1 MNISIKYKAAI
12 LIAATELL
20 LLGILLFSNLHYSR
34 ENLEQQLDTQARSTA
49 ELIGHSA
56 TDALLAFDLAQ
67 LQNQLDSV
75 IGSHNIKFVSIV
87 DHRGQT
93 LARAGRPPPAVDAVN
108 ATYRILVADTL
119 FGEVRLSISRAQAEA
134 ALKKTTRNNF
144 LIVMI
149 EILLVAIISISL
161 GWYLTRNLS
170 TLINGTKAIEQ
181 GDFGIRVPV
190 ESKDEIG
197 VLATHFNH
205 MAARLQESIEELEAG
220 RKRFRDVADHTSDW
234 LWETGQNDQYTYASN
249 QIEHI
254 LGYAPEQAL
263 GASLFQFMLA
273 NDAKRL
279 RALFYEYK
287 AVRRPFYGFE
297 YQALRKDGAVVVLET
312 NGVPVVDK
320 TGKLSGYRG
329 VTRDITRR
337 KEDAARLVY
346 LSEHDPLTGLL
357 SRHKFLELLEDE
369 VRFSNHTNVPVTLLL
384 IDIDSFKLVNDTHG
398 HMAGDT
404 LLKMVSE
411 LLVNEARQ
419 FAQVARLGG
428 DEFGILLRGKNAE
441 EGKTLAKRILI
452 NAQSTPL
459 AIDNEPIH
467 ISACIGIASCPQ
479 DGTTGEELMAHGDA
493 ALIHAKNMGHNRYYV
508 STGTDRDIDVMR
520 KTVNWRSVIHHAIEE
535 GRLVIEYQPIVS
547 TSFRANKQK
556 YEALVR
562 IRDTS
567 GELISAHEF
576 IDTAEMTGQINNIDK
591 WVITEVTRLLAQP
604 QNRNLCISVNI
615 SGKSLETLGFCENCH
630 DIVSQADIDP
640 AQLIFEIT
648 ESTAIAEMGRTES
661 FIMKMKRL
669 GYRFSLDD
677 FGVGFSSFSYLKHL
691 PVDQIKIDG
700 SFIRNLET
708 SYEDQVFVDAIVRV
722 AKGLGLETV
731 AEFVDSESTTHQL
744 VKMGVDYLQGH
755 YIGLADRTPT
765 WPDMERLTR
774 PPTRRW

>member
-12 LIAATELL
+12 MIAATELL
-20 LLGILLFSNLHYSR
+20 LLGILLVSNLHYSR
-34 ENLEQQLDTQARSTA
+34 ENLEQQLDTQARATA

-56 TDALLAFDLAQ
+56 TDPLLAFDLAQ

-75 IGSHNIKFVSIV
+75 IGSHNIEFVSIV
-87 DHRGQT
+87 DHRGHT
-93 LARAGRPPPAVDAVN
+93 LARAGKPLPAADAVH

-119 FGEVRLSISRAQAEA
+119 FGKVKLSISRAQAEA

-144 LIVMI
+144 LIVLV
-149 EILLVAIISISL
+149 EIVLVAIISISV
-161 GWYLTRNLS
+161 GWYLTRNLTS
-170 TLINGTKAIEQ
+170 LIDGTKAIEH
-181 GDFGIRVPV
+181 GDYGIRVPV
-190 ESKDEIG
+190 KSKDEVG
-197 VLATHFNH
+197 VLAAHFNH
-205 MAARLQESIEELEAG
+205 MAARLQESMEELEAG

-234 LWETGQNDQYTYASN
+234 LWETGENDQYTYASN

-254 LGYAPEQAL
+254 LGYDPEQAL

-279 RALFYEYK
+279 RTLFYEYK
-287 AVRRPFYGFE
+287 ADRRPFYGFE
-297 YQALRKDGAVVVLET
+297 YQALRRDGGVVVLET
-312 NGVPVVDK
+312 NGVPVIDK
-320 TGKLSGYRG
+320 SGKLLGYRG

-346 LSEHDPLTGLL
+346 ISEHDPLTGLM

-369 VRFSNHTNVPVTLLL
+369 VEFSNHTNVPVTLLL
-384 IDIDSFKLVNDTHG
+384 IDIDGFKLVNDTHG
-398 HMAGDT
+398 HLAGDT

-411 LLVNEARQ
+411 MLINESKQ

-428 DEFGILLRGKNAE
+428 DEFGVLLRGKNSD

-452 NAQSTPL
+452 NVQSTPL
-459 AIDNEPIH
+459 AIDNKPIH
-467 ISACIGIASCPQ
+467 ISACIGIANCPQ
-479 DGTTGEELMAHGDA
+479 DASTSEDLMARGDA
-493 ALIHAKNMGHNRYYV
+493 ALIHAKTMGHNRYYV
-508 STGTDRDIDVMR
+508 SKGTDRDIDVMR
-520 KTVNWRSVIHHAIEE
+520 NTVSWRSVIHNAFEE
-535 GRLVIEYQPIVS
+535 NRLVIEYQPIVS
-547 TSFRANKQK
+547 TSFKSDKQK
-556 YEALVR
+556 YEALIR
-562 IRDTS
+562 IRDAN
-567 GELISAHEF
+567 GELIAANEF
-576 IDTAEMTGQINNIDK
+576 IETAEMTGQINNIDK
-591 WVITEVTRLLAQP
+591 WVISEVTNLLAQP
-604 QNRNLCISVNI
+604 QNRDLCISVNI
-615 SGKSLETLGFCENCH
+615 SGKSLETLGFCENCF

-640 AQLIFEIT
+640 SQLIFEIT

-661 FIMKMKRL
+661 FIMRMKRL

-731 AEFVDSESTTHQL
+731 AEFVDSDSTTHQL

-765 WPDMERLTR
+765 WPDMNRLIK